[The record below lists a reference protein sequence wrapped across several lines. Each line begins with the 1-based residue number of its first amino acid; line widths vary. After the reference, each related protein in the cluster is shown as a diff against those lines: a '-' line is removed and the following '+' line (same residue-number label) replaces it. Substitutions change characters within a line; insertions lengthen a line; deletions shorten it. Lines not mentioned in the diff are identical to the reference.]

1 MSQRNSAAMEGSEYD
16 SNMSSKELDN
26 ISLSSSQ
33 YKQGAIKCVFFTVIA
48 IFVFFVPISI
58 NGKSDVPFGYIY
70 NFFVDILGNLG
81 LWLVSMLMIGNFI
94 ANIYGKYIS
103 KTNEKLK
110 EYYSEDSIFHTI
122 LYFLGAVYTTVY
134 ALHITVEG
142 FVGPEFIVGS
152 STGGTVIPSVVLGV
166 MWIIPV
172 GAFFMPFLLNY
183 GAIEFI
189 GALLEP
195 FMRPIFKVPGKSA
208 LNAVASFV
216 SSSSL
221 GVLITDRLYKQNV
234 YTKKET
240 VAIATSFSAVS
251 VGFAFLVINTAGLGE
266 HFIKVYFSSLL
277 ISFIVAIFMVRIPPI
292 YKKPDEYYDGTIQ
305 TDEDRKSE
313 IKLDKGIAKN
323 GIDRAFKKAYIAN
336 NIFLEIKS
344 SILDSL
350 TVVPKVLSL
359 LAAVGIS
366 ALILAEFTPI
376 FEWLGLVFEPILN
389 ILNVPNAK
397 EIAPSVPVGIA
408 EMFLPVLL
416 IADKVEMIDIGARY
430 FITALSMVQ
439 IIFFSETVVV
449 MIATKMPIKLW
460 ELVVCFIQR
469 TIIAMPFVALF
480 MHIMF

>member
-1 MSQRNSAAMEGSEYD
+1 MDQSNITITEGSTYD

-26 ISLSSSQ
+26 INLNKSQ
-33 YKQGAIKCVFFTVIA
+33 YKQGIIKCISFTAIA
-48 IFVFFVPISI
+48 IFVFFVPISL

-70 NFFVDILGNLG
+70 NFFVDILGNFG
-81 LWLVSMLMIGNFI
+81 LWMVSILMIGNFF

-110 EYYSEDSIFHTI
+110 AYYSEDSIFHTI
-122 LYFLGAVYTTVY
+122 LYFLGAVYTTIY
-134 ALHITVEG
+134 ALHVTVEG

-195 FMRPIFKVPGKSA
+195 LMRPIFKVPGKSA

-266 HFIKVYFSSLL
+266 HFIKVYFSALL

-292 YKKPDEYYDGTIQ
+292 SKKPNEYYDGRLQ

-313 IKLDKGIAKN
+313 VKFNKGLAKN

-336 NIFLEIKS
+336 NIFVEIKN

-376 FEWLGLVFEPILN
+376 FNWLGLVFEPILN
-389 ILNVPNAK
+389 ILQVPNAT

-416 IADKVEMIDIGARY
+416 IADKIEMIDIGARY

-460 ELVVCFIQR
+460 ELVVCFVQR

>member
-1 MSQRNSAAMEGSEYD
+1 MDQSNNTITNDIKYD
-16 SNMSSKELDN
+16 SNMSSKELDSVN
-26 ISLSSSQ
+26 LNSTQ
-33 YKQGAIKCVFFTVIA
+33 YKQGIGKCILFTVIA
-48 IFVFFVPISI
+48 VFVFFVPVTV
-58 NGKSDVPFGYIY
+58 NGKSDVPFGFIY
-70 NFFVDILGNLG
+70 NFFIDLFGNFG
-81 LWLVSMLMIGNFI
+81 LWLVSILMIGNFF
-94 ANIYGKYIS
+94 ANIYGKYRT

-110 EYYSEDSIFHTI
+110 EYYSEDSVFHTI

-134 ALHITVEG
+134 AMHVTIDG

-195 FMRPIFKVPGKSA
+195 LMRPIFKVPGKSA

-251 VGFAFLVINTAGLGE
+251 VGFAFLVINTAGLGD
-266 HFIKVYFSSLL
+266 HFIKVYFSALL

-292 YKKPDEYYDGTIQ
+292 SKKADEYYDGTIQ
-305 TDEDRKSE
+305 TEEDRKSDV
-313 IKLDKGIAKN
+313 KFTKGLART
-323 GIDRAFKKAYIAN
+323 GVDRAFKKAYIAN
-336 NIFLEIKS
+336 NIFVEIKN

-376 FEWLGLVFEPILN
+376 FNYLGLIFEPILN
-389 ILNVPNAK
+389 ILQVPNASD
-397 EIAPSVPVGIA
+397 IAPSVPVGIA

-439 IIFFSETVVV
+439 IIFFSETVV
-449 MIATKMPIKLW
+449 
-460 ELVVCFIQR
+460 
-469 TIIAMPFVALF
+469 
-480 MHIMF
+480 